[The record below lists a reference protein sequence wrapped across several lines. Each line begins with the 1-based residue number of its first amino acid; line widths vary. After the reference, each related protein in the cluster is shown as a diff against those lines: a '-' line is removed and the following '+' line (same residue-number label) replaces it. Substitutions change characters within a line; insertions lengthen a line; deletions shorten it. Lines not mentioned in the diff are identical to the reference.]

1 MKKLI
6 VTSLP
11 ALDRKYGREGRDRIV
26 EAVDALARADA
37 KRGITTTLVSPAKPP
52 PGVRGWKK
60 AIDAAY
66 VKAGRPDY
74 VVILGAPDVV
84 PHQILEN
91 PTDDEDT
98 SGVPSDLPYACDAPY
113 SKQIKDFIGPTR
125 VVSRLPDDHRGD
137 DPQPLLTLLARAT
150 LGAMPVGAP
159 RLFVLSAADWEQPSR
174 EVAHRCGAPMAT
186 LRLSPDDFAPIPIG
200 PLDVGLHLINCHG
213 APETASFYG
222 DGGSGAEDVPAVSA
236 GDVLGGVVAG
246 SVAAFEC
253 CYGADIYPRI
263 DVGRGIAETYLQEGA
278 GAVFASTTI
287 AYGATDDRQIL
298 AADVICASFL
308 RQVRDGASVG
318 RAVLEARLAF
328 VKTESP
334 LADVELKTL
343 AQFVLLGDPAHRP
356 FPKNAPKTG
365 GPTPKAKSKAAPKTK
380 PASGQVAAHAAHRQM
395 LRETGDAQ
403 STWATGQEVRSER
416 AEPPSELR
424 EVARTMGLSAAM
436 STTETVWTSATPP
449 ESTKSGAPKSGSKS
463 AGSSKHATTARVW
476 TLTDAQAPPPP
487 AVAVVEST
495 DVVAVATGGELRVAV
510 AKGRRVARKS
520 SERTARRPQRITGV
534 LAKEVDGAMTVRR
547 FVSHGGPR

>member
-6 VTSLP
+6 ITSLA
-11 ALDRKYGREGRDRIV
+11 ALDRKYGKEGRGRIV

-37 KRGITTTLVSPAKPP
+37 KRGITTTLVSPTPP
-52 PGVRGWKK
+52 PAGVRGWKK

-125 VVSRLPDDHRGD
+125 VVSRLCDDHRGD

-150 LGAMPVGAP
+150 LGAVPVGAP
-159 RLFVLSAADWEQPSR
+159 RLFVLSAAGWAQPSR
-174 EVAHRCGAPMAT
+174 EVVHRSGAPMST
-186 LRLSPDDFAPIPIG
+186 LRLSPNDFAPISIG

-222 DGGSGAEDVPAVSA
+222 DAGGGAEDVPAISA
-236 GDVLGGVVAG
+236 GDVLGGIVPG

-287 AYGATDDRQIL
+287 AYGATDDRNIV

-318 RAVLEARLAF
+318 RAALEARLAF

-343 AQFVLLGDPAHRP
+343 AQFILLGDPAHRP
-356 FPKNAPKTG
+356 FPKNAPKQS

-380 PASGQVAAHAAHRQM
+380 PAPSQVAAHAEHRRA
-395 LRETGDAQ
+395 LRETGVAQ
-403 STWATGQEVRSER
+403 STWAGEQDVRSKLT
-416 AEPPSELR
+416 EPPAELR
-424 EVARTMGLSAAM
+424 RVARTMGLSPAM
-436 STTETVWTSATPP
+436 TTKETVWMSATPP
-449 ESTKSGAPKSGSKS
+449 GDGAPKSGAKS
-463 AGSSKHATTARVW
+463 TGGKQATPARVW
-476 TLTDAQAPPPP
+476 TMTDAQPAPGP
-487 AVAVVEST
+487 AVAVIEST

-520 SERTARRPQRITGV
+520 SERTGRRPKRITGV
-534 LAKEVDGAMTVRR
+534 VAKEVDGALTVRR